1 MPSKD
6 EDQDFDDI
14 AALADEASWGVSRLK
29 NDQLFKVKQQQNA
42 WQSRGQ
48 FCITAGGDVIAK
60 QRARAKSQVSS
71 SVGYRIVR
79 LSKGKLPVVCVGEPE
94 FDAND
99 PIASIRAL
107 MSGLRNWYAGLK
119 GPRREQME
127 KLADEL
133 EGEFLPA
140 ETTGSVASMSVSV
153 MPESESSPAVSG
165 EPTPQ
170 QMRAQARRQE
180 LEKLSKASTY
190 KVVGGG
196 NISKPKPKPQKT
208 RKDET

>member
-48 FCITAGGDVIAK
+48 FCITSGGDVIAK
-60 QRARAKSQVSS
+60 QRAKAKSQDSS

-79 LSKGKLPVVCVGEPE
+79 LSTKGKLPVVCVGEPE
-94 FDAND
+94 FDPND

-107 MSGLRNWYAGLK
+107 MTGLRNWYAGLK
-119 GPRREQME
+119 GPKREQME
-127 KLADEL
+127 MLADEL
-133 EGEFLPA
+133 EGEFLPG
-140 ETTGSVASMSVSV
+140 ETTGSVASMSVSM
-153 MPESESSPAVSG
+153 MPGSEGAT

-190 KVVGGG
+190 KVVGG
-196 NISKPKPKPQKT
+196 NISKPKPQKK